1 MAFKHVSLGRGKANI
16 IHPLLNDTPV
26 SNNSSLSPMVVSK
39 KPIDLY
45 NNIQISKIL
54 VHPIKSCRGIS
65 LQSCRYSPEGL
76 EHDRRFCIIE
86 AGSHQVITAREV
98 SKMVMIIPRIKT
110 DERSPHGGVLLISF
124 PEDSGCESFSV
135 PLYPVEEQWERL
147 SDIALWRHEVDG
159 FVCENQSS
167 TGRSPSTI
175 LSEYFGRPVHLTVK
189 GNKPRPCDPTVSF
202 PNLKAT
208 ALYQDGYPL
217 LVLSEESIDVLHEEI
232 RSRVGT
238 QGIADEWSSQEFV
251 IERFRPNIV
260 LRGAGPFAEDNFEE
274 INIGSDDD
282 TEMIGE
288 EQPGILLVSKCVR
301 CLLPNVC
308 PETGVRDKAVPYKVL
323 MKFRIGLDHRNKM
336 KPCVG
341 CNGVPLGNGM
351 IKVGDT
357 VNVRRIIAA

>member
-1 MAFKHVSLGRGKANI
+1 
-16 IHPLLNDTPV
+16 
-26 SNNSSLSPMVVSK
+26 MVVSK

-98 SKMVMIIPRIKT
+98 SKMVMITPRIET
-110 DERSPHGGVLLISF
+110 DEESPHGGVLSISF
-124 PEDSGCESFSV
+124 PENSGCESFSV
-135 PLYPVEEQWERL
+135 PLYPIEEQWERL
-147 SDIALWRHEVDG
+147 SDIALWRHKVDG

-167 TGRSPSTI
+167 HGRSPSTI

-189 GNKPRPCDPTVSF
+189 GNKPRPCDPTDSF
-202 PNLKAT
+202 PGLKAT

-232 RSRVGT
+232 RSRVGM

-260 LRGAGPFAEDNFEE
+260 LRGGGPFAEDNFEE

-323 MKFRIGLDHRNKM
+323 MKFRIGLDRRNKM